1 MYCCVFSSSPEPTDE
16 TESSFYPVSR
26 LLRNKQN
33 SVEIKRDPEDED
45 GEDND
50 EAMDEAIPMTTW
62 HDLEPDDDDDEV

>member
-1 MYCCVFSSSPEPTDE
+1 M
-16 TESSFYPVSR
+16 SR
-26 LLRNKQN
+26 HLRNKQN
-33 SVEIKRDPEDED
+33 SVEIKKDPEDED